1 MNNHIDNNIEDNK
14 KIASYVFSG
23 SNTMVGVCITVI
35 TLFRVMKTGLQ
46 TYADEIL
53 AFDISVFIM
62 ASILSYAVLRKAE
75 NKRLEKWADIFYY
88 TGMIIMF
95 FVGLIIIYTTY

>member
-1 MNNHIDNNIEDNK
+1 MNNNSDDSK

-23 SNTMVGVCITVI
+23 ANTMVGVCLTVI
-35 TLFRVMKTGLQ
+35 TLFRIMKTGLQ

-53 AFDISVFIM
+53 ALNISLFII
-62 ASILSYAVLRKAE
+62 ASILSYAVLRNDK
-75 NKRLEKWADIFYY
+75 NKHLEKWADLFYY
-88 TGMIIMF
+88 AGMIIMF

>member
-1 MNNHIDNNIEDNK
+1 MDNNNTEDSK

-23 SNTMVGVCITVI
+23 ANTMVGVCITVI

-53 AFDISVFIM
+53 AFDVSLFII
-62 ASILSYAVLRKAE
+62 ASILSYAVLRKDE

-88 TGMIIMF
+88 AGMIIMF

>member
-1 MNNHIDNNIEDNK
+1 MNNNSDDDK

-23 SNTMVGVCITVI
+23 ANTMVGVCLTVI
-35 TLFRVMKTGLQ
+35 TLFRIMKTGLQ

-53 AFDISVFIM
+53 ALDISLFII
-62 ASILSYAVLRKAE
+62 ASILSYAVLRKE
-75 NKRLEKWADIFYY
+75 KNKRFEKWADLFYY
-88 TGMIIMF
+88 AGMIIMF

>member
-1 MNNHIDNNIEDNK
+1 MNNNSDDNK

-23 SNTMVGVCITVI
+23 ANTMVGVCLTVI
-35 TLFRVMKTGLQ
+35 TLFRIMKTGLQ

-53 AFDISVFIM
+53 ALDISLFII
-62 ASILSYAVLRKAE
+62 ASILSYAVLRTDK
-75 NKRLEKWADIFYY
+75 NKRLEKWADLFYY
-88 TGMIIMF
+88 AGMVIMF

>member
-1 MNNHIDNNIEDNK
+1 MDNNTEENG

-35 TLFRVMKTGLQ
+35 ALFRVMKMGIK

-53 AFDISVFIM
+53 ALDTFIFII
-62 ASILSYAVLRKAE
+62 ASLLSYAVLRKE
-75 NKRLEKWADIFYY
+75 KNQRLEKWADVSYF
-88 TGMIIMF
+88 TGMIIMA
-95 FVGLIIIYTTY
+95 FVGIIIIYTTY